1 MISNDTNN
9 SLNVEA
15 QLIASLLVKSSVSK
29 QLQEIAEKILH
40 GERISCDDALVLFEK
55 ADLNFVG
62 MLANYVKTKKF
73 GNQVFFNKNIHIEPS
88 NVCIHKCKFCSY
100 YREKDDKESW
110 EYSIDEIAA
119 KLKTIPADALT
130 EVHIVGGCHPSR
142 TIDYYCDLLRLVKQ
156 ILPHVYIKAFT
167 AVEIEYMAKLN
178 TMSIGE
184 VLTKLKQSG
193 LDAMPGGGAEIFDE
207 KLREEICPSKTKS
220 NDWLAIHKQAHQL
233 GIETNATILYGHKE
247 TYVHRIDHLNRLR
260 SLQDETHGFNAF
272 IPLKYKK
279 ENNVLGIERELP
291 WTEDLKN
298 FSITRLFLDNIPH
311 LKVYW
316 PMLGK
321 DFSQITLD
329 YGVDDFDGTINDSTK
344 IYSMAG
350 SVEKA
355 PIITQEEM
363 ITLIK
368 DSGKIPVERD
378 TLYNIIVIHNNN
390 TIYE

>member
-1 MISNDTNN
+1 MDS
-9 SLNVEA
+9 VEI
-15 QLIASLLVKSSVSK
+15 QDIIVKTSIDK
-29 QLQEIAEKILH
+29 DLQAIAEKILH
-40 GERISCDDALVLFEK
+40 NERISCDDALLLYEK

-62 MLANYVKTKKF
+62 MLANYVKTQKF
-73 GNQVFFNKNIHIEPS
+73 GNQVFFNKNIHVEPS
-88 NVCIHKCKFCSY
+88 NVCVHKCKFCSY
-100 YREKDDKESW
+100 YREKDDSESW
-110 EYSIDEIAA
+110 EYSLDEIAE
-119 KLKTIPADALT
+119 KLKTIPQSALT

-142 TIDYYCDLLRLVKQ
+142 KIDYYCDLLQLVKQ
-156 ILPHVYIKAFT
+156 VLPHVYIKAFT

-178 TMSIGE
+178 ELSVYE
-184 VLTKLKQSG
+184 VLSKLKESG
-193 LDAMPGGGAEIFDE
+193 LAAMPGGGAEIFDE

-220 NDWLAIHKQAHQL
+220 FDWLAIHKQAHQL
-233 GIETNATILYGHKE
+233 GVETNATILYGHKE
-247 TYVHRIDHLNRLR
+247 SYAHRVDHLNRLR
-260 SLQDETHGFNAF
+260 MLQDETHGFNAF

-350 SVEKA
+350 SVEKK
-355 PIITQEEM
+355 PVLTQNEM

-368 DSGKIPVERD
+368 DSGKTPVERD
-378 TLYNIIVIHNNN
+378 TLYNVIKV
-390 TIYE
+390 Y

>member
-1 MISNDTNN
+1 MDSMDINDI
-9 SLNVEA
+9 
-15 QLIASLLVKSSVSK
+15 LIKTTIDKDLHK
-29 QLQEIAEKILH
+29 IAEKVFH
-40 GERISCDDALVLFEK
+40 EERLSCEEALLLYEK

-62 MLANYVKTKKF
+62 VLANYVKTKKF
-73 GNQVFFNKNIHIEPS
+73 GNTVFFNKNIHVEPS
-88 NVCIHKCKFCSY
+88 NVCVHKCKFCSY
-100 YREKDDKESW
+100 YRDLHAEGSW
-110 EYSIDEIAA
+110 EYSLDDVS
-119 KLKTIPADALT
+119 KQLRTVPQDALT
-130 EVHIVGGCHPSR
+130 EVHIVGGCHPTR
-142 TIDYYCDLLRLVKQ
+142 KLDYYCDLLRLVKQ
-156 ILPHVYIKAFT
+156 ILPKVYIKAFT

-178 TMSIGE
+178 SLSVLE
-184 VLTKLKQSG
+184 VLKQLQQSG

-207 KLREEICPSKTKS
+207 TLRAEICPSKTKS
-220 NDWLAIHKQAHQL
+220 ADWLAIHKQAHLL

-247 TYVHRIDHLNRLR
+247 TYSHRIDHLNRIR
-260 SLQDETHGFNAF
+260 TLQDETHGFNAF

-298 FSITRLFLDNIPH
+298 FSITRLFLDNVPH

-350 SVEKA
+350 SVEKR
-355 PIITQEEM
+355 PCITQSEM
-363 ITLIK
+363 IALIK
-368 DSGKIPVERD
+368 ESNKIPTERD
-378 TLYNIIVIHNNN
+378 TVYNVIK
-390 TIYE
+390 TY

>member
-1 MISNDTNN
+1 MISNDTNT
-9 SLNVEA
+9 LNAETR
-15 QLIASLLVKSSVSK
+15 LIASLLIKSSVSK

-40 GERISCDDALVLFEK
+40 DERISCDDALVLYEK
-55 ADLNFVG
+55 TDLNFVG

-100 YREKDDKESW
+100 YREKDDRESW

-178 TMSIGE
+178 NLTVCE
-184 VLTKLKQSG
+184 VLTKLKASG

-220 NDWLAIHKQAHQL
+220 NDWLAIHKQAHLL

-247 TYVHRIDHLNRLR
+247 TYAHRVDHLNRLR
-260 SLQDETHGFNAF
+260 SLQDETRGFNAF

-279 ENNVLGIERELP
+279 ENNVLGIERE
-291 WTEDLKN
+291 
-298 FSITRLFLDNIPH
+298 
-311 LKVYW
+311 
-316 PMLGK
+316 
-321 DFSQITLD
+321 
-329 YGVDDFDGTINDSTK
+329 
-344 IYSMAG
+344 
-350 SVEKA
+350 
-355 PIITQEEM
+355 
-363 ITLIK
+363 
-368 DSGKIPVERD
+368 
-378 TLYNIIVIHNNN
+378 
-390 TIYE
+390 

>member
-1 MISNDTNN
+1 MN
-9 SLNVEA
+9 STEIQDIIGKTSIDVDL
-15 QLIASLLVKSSVSK
+15 QRIANKV
-29 QLQEIAEKILH
+29 LH
-40 GERISCDDALVLFEK
+40 DERISCEDALLLYEK

-62 MLANYVKTKKF
+62 ILANYVKTKTF
-73 GNQVFFNKNIHIEPS
+73 GNSVFFNKNIHVEPS
-88 NVCIHKCKFCSY
+88 NVCVHKCKFCSY
-100 YREKDDKESW
+100 YREQNATDSW
-110 EYSIDEIAA
+110 EYSLEEIEAQ
-119 KLKTIPADALT
+119 LRNVPHDALT
-130 EVHIVGGCHPSR
+130 EVHIVGGCHPTR
-142 TIDYYCDLLRLVKQ
+142 TIDYYCDLLQMVKR
-156 ILPHVYIKAFT
+156 ILPHVYVKAFT

-178 TMSIGE
+178 KLSVLE
-184 VLTKLKQSG
+184 VLTKLQASG

-207 KLREEICPSKTKS
+207 TLRAQICPSKTKS
-220 NDWLAIHKQAHQL
+220 ADWLAIHKQAHLL
-233 GIETNATILYGHKE
+233 GIQTNATILYGHRE
-247 TYVHRIDHLNRLR
+247 SYANRVDHMNRLR
-260 SLQDETHGFNAF
+260 MLQDETHGFNAF

-291 WTEDLKN
+291 WTEDLRN

-350 SVEKA
+350 SVEKR
-355 PIITQEEM
+355 PCITQSEM

-368 DSGKIPVERD
+368 DSNKIPTERD
-378 TLYNIIVIHNNN
+378 TVYNIIK
-390 TIYE
+390 TY

>member
-1 MISNDTNN
+1 MESSEIRDVIIRTSIGKDLQ
-9 SLNVEA
+9 S
-15 QLIASLLVKSSVSK
+15 IA
-29 QLQEIAEKILH
+29 AKILH
-40 GERISCDDALVLFEK
+40 NERISCDDALMLYEK

-62 MLANYVKTKKF
+62 MLANYVKTQKF

-88 NVCIHKCKFCSY
+88 NVCVHKCKFCSY
-100 YREKDDKESW
+100 YREKDDRESW

-178 TMSIGE
+178 SMTICE
-184 VLTKLKQSG
+184 VLTKLKESG

-247 TYVHRIDHLNRLR
+247 TFAHRIDHLNRLR
-260 SLQDETHGFNAF
+260 TLQDETHGFNAF

-350 SVEKA
+350 SVEKT
-355 PIITQEEM
+355 PIITQDEM

-378 TLYNIIVIHNNN
+378 TLYNIIAIHNK
-390 TIYE
+390 

>member
-1 MISNDTNN
+1 MD
-9 SLNVEA
+9 SLELQDIILN
-15 QLIASLLVKSSVSK
+15 ASIGKD
-29 QLQEIAEKILH
+29 LQIIAEKVFQN
-40 GERISCDDALVLFEK
+40 ERISCDDALLLYEK

-62 MLANYVKTKKF
+62 MLANYVKNQKF
-73 GNQVFFNKNIHIEPS
+73 GNKVFFNKNIHVEPS
-88 NVCIHKCKFCSY
+88 NVCVHKCKFCSY
-100 YREKDDKESW
+100 YREEKDSESW
-110 EYSIDEIAA
+110 EYSIEEIAE
-119 KLKTIPADALT
+119 KLKTIPPQALT
-130 EVHIVGGCHPSR
+130 EVHIVGGCHPTR
-142 TIDYYCDLLRLVKQ
+142 KIEYYCDLLRLVKQ

-178 TMSIGE
+178 DLTSVE
-184 VLTKLKQSG
+184 VLTKLKESG
-193 LDAMPGGGAEIFDE
+193 LAAMPGGGAEIFDE
-207 KLREEICPSKTKS
+207 KLRAEICPSKTKS
-220 NDWLAIHKQAHQL
+220 SDWLEIHRQAHKL
-233 GIETNATILYGHKE
+233 GIETNATILYGHRE
-247 TYVHRIDHLNRLR
+247 TYAHRVDHLNRLR
-260 SLQDETHGFNAF
+260 TLQDETHGFNAF

-350 SVEKA
+350 SVETK
-355 PIITQEEM
+355 PVLTQDEM
-363 ITLIK
+363 VTLIK
-368 DSGKIPVERD
+368 ESNRTPIERD
-378 TLYNIIVIHNNN
+378 TLYNIIKE
-390 TIYE
+390 Y

>member
-1 MISNDTNN
+1 M
-9 SLNVEA
+9 E
-15 QLIASLLVKSSVSK
+15 SSEIRDIIIRTSIK
-29 QLQEIAEKILH
+29 KDLQYIAEKILH
-40 GERISCDDALVLFEK
+40 DERISCDDALVLYEK
-55 ADLNFVG
+55 ADLNLVG

-142 TIDYYCDLLRLVKQ
+142 TIDYYCDLLHLVKQ
-156 ILPHVYIKAFT
+156 ILPQVYIKAFT

-178 TMSIGE
+178 NLTVNE
-184 VLTKLKQSG
+184 VLTKLKASG

-220 NDWLAIHKQAHQL
+220 NDWLSIHKQAHLL

-247 TYVHRIDHLNRLR
+247 TYAHRIDHLNRLR
-260 SLQDETHGFNAF
+260 TLQDETHGFNAF

-378 TLYNIIVIHNNN
+378 TLYNIIAIHNK
-390 TIYE
+390 

>member
-1 MISNDTNN
+1 MN
-9 SLNVEA
+9 SLEIQDILGKTA
-15 QLIASLLVKSSVSK
+15 IDSD
-29 QLQEIAEKILH
+29 LQNIAEKVLH
-40 GERISCDDALVLFEK
+40 DERISCEDALTLYEK

-62 MLANYVKTKKF
+62 ILANYVKTKKF
-73 GNQVFFNKNIHIEPS
+73 GNAVFFNKNIHVEPS
-88 NVCIHKCKFCSY
+88 NVCVHKCKFCSY
-100 YREKDDKESW
+100 YREQNASGSW
-110 EYSIDEIAA
+110 EYSLEEIETQLR
-119 KLKTIPADALT
+119 KVPHDALT
-130 EVHIVGGCHPSR
+130 EVHIVGGCHPTR
-142 TIDYYCDLLRLVKQ
+142 KIDYYCDLLRLVKR
-156 ILPHVYIKAFT
+156 ILPHVYVKAFT

-178 TMSIGE
+178 DLSIFD
-184 VLTKLKQSG
+184 VLTKLKESG

-207 KLREEICPSKTKS
+207 DLRAQICPSKTKS
-220 NDWLAIHKQAHQL
+220 ADWLSIHKQAHSL

-247 TYVHRIDHLNRLR
+247 SFAQRIDHMNRLR
-260 SLQDETHGFNAF
+260 VLQDETHGFNAF

-291 WTEDLKN
+291 WTEDLRN

-350 SVEKA
+350 SVETR
-355 PIITQEEM
+355 PCLTQAEM

-368 DSGKIPVERD
+368 ESNKVPTERD
-378 TLYNIIVIHNNN
+378 TVYNIIK
-390 TIYE
+390 TY

>member
-1 MISNDTNN
+1 MDSIEIQDIMLKT
-9 SLNVEA
+9 
-15 QLIASLLVKSSVSK
+15 SVNGD
-29 QLQEIAEKILH
+29 LQKIAEKVLQN
-40 GERISCDDALVLFEK
+40 ERISCDDALLLYEK

-62 MLANYVKTKKF
+62 MLANYVKNQKF
-73 GNQVFFNKNIHIEPS
+73 GSSVFFNKNIHVEPS
-88 NVCIHKCKFCSY
+88 NVCVHKCKFCSY
-100 YREKDDKESW
+100 YREKEDADSW
-110 EYSIDEIAA
+110 EYTLDEIAE
-119 KLKTIPADALT
+119 KLRVIPKEALT

-142 TIDYYCDLLRLVKQ
+142 KIEYYCSLLQLVKQ
-156 ILPHVYIKAFT
+156 VLPHVYIKAFT

-178 TMSIGE
+178 DLSVKE
-184 VLTKLKQSG
+184 VLSMLKDSG

-207 KLREEICPSKTKS
+207 KLRAEICPSKTLS
-220 NDWLAIHKQAHQL
+220 ADWLAIHKQAHLL
-233 GIETNATILYGHKE
+233 GIETNATILYGHRE
-247 TYVHRIDHLNRLR
+247 TFANRVDHLNRLR
-260 SLQDETHGFNAF
+260 TLQDETNGFNAF

-291 WTEDLKN
+291 WTEDLRN

-350 SVEKA
+350 SVEKR
-355 PIITQEEM
+355 PCLTQDEM
-363 ITLIK
+363 ISLIK
-368 DSGKIPVERD
+368 DGNKTPVERD
-378 TLYNIIVIHNNN
+378 TLYHIIK
-390 TIYE
+390 TY